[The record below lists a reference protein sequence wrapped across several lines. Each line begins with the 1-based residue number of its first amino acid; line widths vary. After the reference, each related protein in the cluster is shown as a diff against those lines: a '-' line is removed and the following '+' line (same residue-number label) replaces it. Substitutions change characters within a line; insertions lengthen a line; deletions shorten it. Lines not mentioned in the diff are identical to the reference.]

1 MKVLVVD
8 DNISLRDHISKKL
21 IQINDFSVAEVSD
34 KNQLS
39 VIIPVMRPDVII
51 MDTKYTFSFGEELLE
66 DLRTKDIITNI
77 LYHTDGDNP
86 KWVNKAG
93 DENYNKR
100 LNKRNLDQILRVIR
114 DEN

>member
-1 MKVLVVD
+1 M
-8 DNISLRDHISKKL
+8 
-21 IQINDFSVAEVSD
+21 
-34 KNQLS
+34 
-39 VIIPVMRPDVII
+39 
-51 MDTKYTFSFGEELLE
+51 GEELLE